1 MKTLTIRLTSP
12 LQSYGNEASFD
23 RRTSGDCPS
32 KSAIIG
38 MIAAALGYRR
48 DNPRILKLNDLSFAV
63 RVDQWG
69 KTLTDFHI
77 VEWKQGK
84 PPTLTY
90 RDYLQDAIFVVGI
103 GHENEELIDNIQ
115 KALRQ
120 PKFQLFLGRRANVPA
135 GLLNLKLFTNT
146 DPITVLEK
154 LKWQASKWYQEKM
167 WQQNKK
173 KFVNHI
179 EIIAD
184 ANLLPN
190 KRVVMVKDR
199 VKSFSQKNRQYSY
212 RSVAFEEIKLKNP
225 CAEQTQA
232 TVDLKNTD
240 HDPMQF
246 L

>member
-23 RRTSGDCPS
+23 RRTSSDYPS

-48 DNPRILKLNDLSFAV
+48 DDQRILKLNDLSFAV

-69 KTLTDFHI
+69 KTLTDFQT
-77 VEWKQGK
+77 VEWKQGERK
-84 PPTLTY
+84 LTH
-90 RDYLQDAIFVVGI
+90 RDYLQDAVFVVGI
-103 GHENEELIDNIQ
+103 GYENEELIDNIY

-120 PKFQLFLGRRANVPA
+120 PKFQLFLGRRANAPA
-135 GLLNLKLFTNT
+135 GLLDLKLFTNT
-146 DPITVLEK
+146 DPIAVLEK
-154 LKWQASKWYQEKM
+154 LKWQASKWYQEKT
-167 WQQNKK
+167 WRQNKGE
-173 KFVNHI
+173 FVNHI

-184 ANLLPN
+184 ANLLLN

-199 VKSFSQKNRQYSY
+199 VKSFSQKNRQYNY